1 MQICIQTKL
10 LTFVSVIRWVTCV
23 GWPNKVILWQR
34 QASSKLMYT
43 HDREA
48 QRILH
53 KVLIS
58 NSYNSAMT

>member
-43 HDREA
+43 HEHDYHCYEL
-48 QRILH
+48 QCVH
-53 KVLIS
+53 PCH
-58 NSYNSAMT
+58 